1 MTTTIL
7 DIIEFKLD
15 EQTSTLS
22 AVASLEDGWDNGKD
36 VMDPSFC
43 SYPADYETSFE
54 LEDEEI
60 TDIKQRGD
68 DAVLD
73 ILNAVANQVC
83 WSLLS
88 IND

>member
-7 DIIEFKLD
+7 DIIEWKLD
-15 EQTSTLS
+15 ESTSTLS

-60 TDIKQRGD
+60 ADIKQRGEA
-68 DAVLD
+68 AVLD
-73 ILNAVANQVC
+73 ILNQVGDQIN
-83 WSLLS
+83 WSYFG
-88 IND
+88 INY